1 MEYYSVIKMK
11 EIMPLAATWMDL
23 AIVTLSK
30 VSQTEKDISY
40 DTVYMWNIE
49 LGINE
54 FIYKTEIE
62 SQM

>member
-1 MEYYSVIKMK
+1 
-11 EIMPLAATWMDL
+11 MPLAATWMDL

-30 VSQTEKDISY
+30 VSQTEKDILY

-62 SQM
+62 SQMQKTDLWLPGD

>member
-30 VSQTEKDISY
+30 VSQTEKDILY